1 METRL
6 NVFLGRFLPSF
17 LTFYFIHVK
26 ALYGFTTIYMFE
38 FHFLLSPADD
48 YRAIH
53 IEARLGEFLFRGLRA
68 RKLRSVSISTR
79 CHFNAIGIAFREAVR
94 KFCHAGDQS

>member
-6 NVFLGRFLPSF
+6 NVSRTILAKF

-38 FHFLLSPADD
+38 FHFFSRLLMII
-48 YRAIH
+48 AIH

-79 CHFNAIGIAFREAVR
+79 CHFNAIE
-94 KFCHAGDQS
+94 